1 MEGEEKEKEKS
12 VAENKGVIS
21 LFSSFQE
28 YLSTDQEIREVNNFV
43 NARIW
48 SLMFTAVF
56 GATLS
61 LLATRFQNARA

>member
-1 MEGEEKEKEKS
+1 MEGEEKEKS

-28 YLSTDQEIREVNNFV
+28 YLSTDQEIREVNNVV

-48 SLMFTAVF
+48 SL
-56 GATLS
+56 
-61 LLATRFQNARA
+61 